1 MHFFFQLPKSNLG
14 DLSYAASKNQKL
26 RKILPKVF
34 KEPKNIWKNNRLLSN
49 SMSFFKKLL

>member
-1 MHFFFQLPKSNLG
+1 VNNSPPNMHFFFQLPKSNLG

-34 KEPKNIWKNNRLLSN
+34 KEPEIS
-49 SMSFFKKLL
+49 S